1 LDGRYARSFLTFFV
15 SLDRN
20 IEEFHS
26 GVRKR
31 VLNQAGA
38 TKGKQGIEQMQR
50 EFFRKR
56 QKYEAVEQ
64 SEATV
69 QDTIFEKLESVAIR
83 RKIEDHSFQ
92 NEPNAQMKSDV
103 QTSILSSR
111 SRLDLNMPLGK
122 PFTPQSTLR
131 KDEYPAPLKSQSL
144 RLNSMKMDAHAVLHE
159 PNTSFP
165 NKPTVSLTSKL
176 PIPEFN
182 DRKNSQAI
190 QDWPL
195 GKPIAYV
202 KPISSTPAV
211 RKVEQPPIPLKS
223 LVLGL
228 GSIQM
233 DIPVK
238 PSSPAMQQEYSNP
251 SKCAIPLS
259 LLTNAQSNE
268 VKTNAVSSASPCV
281 VNDGSTTQHIIVD
294 DNIEMRRNKIPKF
307 FNDASTQ
314 CVSEPEMPQDLSHQ
328 TADYQLPANYSQ
340 LPRTGQ
346 YLWSQWIYS
355 ANIIFCTLDVTILSQ
370 E

>member
-1 LDGRYARSFLTFFV
+1 
-15 SLDRN
+15 
-20 IEEFHS
+20 
-26 GVRKR
+26 
-31 VLNQAGA
+31 
-38 TKGKQGIEQMQR
+38 MQR

-56 QKYEAVEQ
+56 QKDETFEH

-69 QDTIFEKLESVAIR
+69 QDTIFEKLESVPIR
-83 RKIEDHSFQ
+83 RKFEDHSFQ
-92 NEPNAQMKSDV
+92 NESNAPMKTDA

-111 SRLDLNMPLGK
+111 SRLDLNMSLGK
-122 PFTPQSTLR
+122 PFASPSALR
-131 KDEYPAPLKSQSL
+131 KDEYPSPLKSQGL
-144 RLNSMKMDAHAVLHE
+144 RLNSMKMDAHVPLANAVLHE

-165 NKPTVSLTSKL
+165 YKPTVPLTTKL
-176 PIPEFN
+176 PIPQFN
-182 DRKNSQAI
+182 DMKNSQAI

-202 KPISSTPAV
+202 KPISSTPVV
-211 RKVEQPPIPLKS
+211 RKVDPIPLKS

-238 PSSPAMQQEYSNP
+238 PSAPAMQQAYSNP
-251 SKCAIPLS
+251 SKCAIPLAM
-259 LLTNAQSNE
+259 LTNPQSNQ

-281 VNDGSTTQHIIVD
+281 VNDGSTTQHVIVD
-294 DNIEMRRNKIPKF
+294 DNIGMHRNKIPKI

-314 CVSEPEMPQDLSHQ
+314 CVSEPEMPHDLSHQ

-355 ANIIFCTLDVTILSQ
+355 ANINFCTLDVTILSQ

>member
-1 LDGRYARSFLTFFV
+1 
-15 SLDRN
+15 
-20 IEEFHS
+20 
-26 GVRKR
+26 
-31 VLNQAGA
+31 
-38 TKGKQGIEQMQR
+38 MQR

-56 QKYEAVEQ
+56 QKDETFEH

-69 QDTIFEKLESVAIR
+69 QDTIFEKLESVPIR

-92 NEPNAQMKSDV
+92 NEPNAQMKTDV

-111 SRLDLNMPLGK
+111 SRLDLNMSLGK
-122 PFTPQSTLR
+122 PFASPSALR
-131 KDEYPAPLKSQSL
+131 KDEYPSPLKSQGL
-144 RLNSMKMDAHAVLHE
+144 RLNSMKMDAHVPLANAVLHE

-165 NKPTVSLTSKL
+165 YKPTVPLTTKL
-176 PIPEFN
+176 PIPQFN
-182 DRKNSQAI
+182 DMKNSQAI

-238 PSSPAMQQEYSNP
+238 TSSPAMQQAYSNP
-251 SKCAIPLS
+251 SKCAIPLAM
-259 LLTNAQSNE
+259 LTNPQSNQ

-281 VNDGSTTQHIIVD
+281 VNDGSTTQHVIVD
-294 DNIEMRRNKIPKF
+294 DNIGMHRNKIPKI

-314 CVSEPEMPQDLSHQ
+314 CVSEKPEMPHDLSHQ
-328 TADYQLPANYSQ
+328 TTDYQLPANYSK

-346 YLWSQWIYS
+346 YLLSQWIYS
-355 ANIIFCTLDVTILSQ
+355 ANTNFCPLDVTILSQ
-370 E
+370 G